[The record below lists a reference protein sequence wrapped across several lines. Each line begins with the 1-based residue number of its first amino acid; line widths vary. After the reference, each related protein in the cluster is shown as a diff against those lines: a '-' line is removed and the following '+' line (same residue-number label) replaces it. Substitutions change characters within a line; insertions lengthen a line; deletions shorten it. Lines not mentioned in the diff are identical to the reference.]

1 MVTFRVFESWR
12 MSGRSALSAH
22 PHFSRLGCARLR
34 TDTCMKSCSGAKEVA
49 DVELVPS
56 AKKVA
61 TTGPFPTLRVIEC
74 VLPQAVISL
83 GSIHSRN

>member
-1 MVTFRVFESWR
+1 
-12 MSGRSALSAH
+12 
-22 PHFSRLGCARLR
+22 
-34 TDTCMKSCSGAKEVA
+34 MKSCSGAKEVA